1 MFLCLLDPDPDPL
14 VRGMDPDS
22 DPALDKITPKS
33 GRKKINSSQD
43 SCFVS
48 SLKYLLSIKR
58 NKRQMVLKRLQ
69 GMNVIREKLWL
80 DYAWTKKI
88 IVATYQY

>member
-1 MFLCLLDPDPDPL
+1 
-14 VRGMDPDS
+14 
-22 DPALDKITPKS
+22 
-33 GRKKINSSQD
+33 
-43 SCFVS
+43 
-48 SLKYLLSIKR
+48 
-58 NKRQMVLKRLQ
+58 MVLNRTQ